1 MLIFRGFLPSV
12 GETGTAYLP
21 WAMLCAG
28 LTSLAAVQV
37 VVARK
42 VNRYYKRAMKGEG
55 RAGRVL
61 VSRRNTAEWNN
72 KVRSFCKS
80 RGLLIVRR
88 NDNSASDVIDEDQ
101 A

>member
-1 MLIFRGFLPSV
+1 MLIFKGFLPSI
-12 GETGTAYLP
+12 GETGSAYMP

-42 VNRYYKRAMKGEG
+42 VNRYYKRAMRGEG

-61 VSRRNTAEWNN
+61 VTRRNTAEWND

-80 RGLLIVRR
+80 RGLVIVRR
-88 NDNSASDVIDEDQ
+88 DPSTTDTIAEAQ